1 MLHQNLLIKI
11 LQRTGELIRCY
22 YLQKASTENSPYT
35 PESTKRKITKL
46 VKHEDDARESS
57 RFSTSN
63 FAIS

>member
-11 LQRTGELIRCY
+11 LQRTGELIRCF

-46 VKHEDDARESS
+46 VEHKNSAQESY
-57 RFSTSN
+57 TSPLP
-63 FAIS
+63 ILQ